1 MFQQI
6 AGSLVNGFI
15 ANKIAKKD
23 RANKQKQIDAQMAGF
38 NLAKPY
44 LEQMYSGTGQA
55 VTDALDMGTFGN
67 TYVDYFNPLNQQF
80 IDYTTG
86 MADSLQPTISNQL
99 NTLGGFGDYFN
110 QAGQMALQ
118 NPLDG
123 AIQYSTGDRL
133 DTLSNAALRNP
144 YRQLMEN
151 TLPGINISAS
161 QAGAMNSSRAGVA
174 DAIANRAFDDRS
186 ADVRGTLQDALM
198 TQYLTNNQNMI
209 TNLMNVGTNQMQGFG
224 NSMGYINDIGQFYDV
239 AGNAVYQDA
248 VNKMAADKAAFDEA
262 RDFPLSVYQNQ
273 SKIMANAPTSV
284 SPDANMYNPQAAA
297 VAGAYSGGMGGGFNP
312 GQIFGA
318 PPS

>member
-1 MFQQI
+1 MLEQM

-209 TNLMNVGTNQMQGFG
+209 TNLLNVGTNQMQGFG
-224 NSMGYINDIGQFYDV
+224 NSMGYINDIGQFYDA

-284 SPDANMYNPQAAA
+284 RPDANMYNPQAAA
-297 VAGAYSGGMGGGFNP
+297 VAGAYSGGQGGGFNP

-318 PPS
+318 PPT